1 MVQPRAET
9 SGEQSP
15 SLVVAEV
22 FGEVAPR
29 EDMASIASR
38 SEQFE
43 VMGLEPEPNKEVE
56 LLVDAPVELL
66 IKEVEPVEQL
76 LAE

>member
-1 MVQPRAET
+1 
-9 SGEQSP
+9 
-15 SLVVAEV
+15 
-22 FGEVAPR
+22 
-29 EDMASIASR
+29 
-38 SEQFE
+38 
-43 VMGLEPEPNKEVE
+43 MGLEPEPNKEVE